1 MADGPRRQ
9 APGSV
14 AALYLPMK
22 GADGEVCAFSATGGG
37 AIEEVADFVA
47 MYRRADRS
55 GKLPVVLLGSR
66 SYEHK
71 EFGYD
76 IFVPVLKLVGWDY
89 WKPSQPA
96 PPLRLIMVPIAPPA
110 PATKAA
116 LAKSERSDMDD
127 EIPF

>member
-22 GADGEVCAFSATGGG
+22 GADGEVCAFSAPGGG

-55 GKLPVVLLGSR
+55 GKLPVGPLGSR

-71 EFGYD
+71 GYAYHTFG
-76 IFVPVLKLVGWDY
+76 PVLKLVGSDY
-89 WKPSQPA
+89 WDSGQP
-96 PPLRLIMVPIAPPA
+96 VP
-110 PATKAA
+110 
-116 LAKSERSDMDD
+116 RGC
-127 EIPF
+127 